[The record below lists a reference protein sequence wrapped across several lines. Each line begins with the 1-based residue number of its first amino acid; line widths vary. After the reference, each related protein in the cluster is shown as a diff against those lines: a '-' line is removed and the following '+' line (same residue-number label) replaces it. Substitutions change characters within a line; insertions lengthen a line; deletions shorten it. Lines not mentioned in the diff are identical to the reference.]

1 MRQRIGKC
9 LIAVVLSCL
18 LWTVMV
24 QRPTSYAHTGTV
36 RGPLKSIKIE
46 SDAFKKSVVKNKVYQ
61 DALKITLLGEG
72 DKPLTFYN
80 GKLSV
85 TSGTV
90 PLVEKLPA
98 PVDGVITLNK
108 WTVTGNEISV
118 STDKILEIRKFRS
131 ASWLSLLPPLIAI
144 GLALWFRQVIVSL
157 FGGIWLGNALISV
170 LSPNF
175 DSKQFV
181 LDGFGFLPALSDT
194 MISQL
199 ADADHMSV
207 ILFTLL
213 MGGMVGVIAASGSMR
228 AIVDLISKKA
238 KSPRSAQL
246 STMGMGIAIFFDDY
260 ANTILVGNTM
270 RPFTDRFRVSREKLA
285 YIVDSTAAPVAALF
299 LISTWIGYEV
309 GLIGEMLEAGD
320 IKMGAY
326 NTFLYSVP
334 YRFYS
339 IFGLLMVFIVAFLG
353 RDFGPMLAAE
363 QRARQKGQVLAPGAK
378 PLADDN
384 AANEFSGKKS
394 GKWWV
399 ATVPILV
406 MILTILGFLFQT
418 GSSDASKEAF
428 ELLKQSGRIAQVEVE
443 SAGTYG
449 ELLPKVQAVTK
460 TALGEK
466 LGKTL
471 DKKAVD
477 AKLLKFEDLRDKA
490 NMMNSATG
498 ILSKAD
504 PYGSLVYGAG
514 YGSLAAIILVILG
527 GFMSLE
533 DTMTAYM
540 NGIKSMLLAVVVLTL
555 AWSLGKVCKDLS
567 TGEYLAELIRDISP
581 ALLPTLVFLL
591 SAAIAVA
598 TGTSWGTMAIVFPIL
613 GPLLGAQVDNSAFE
627 GILFGSVGAV
637 LAGSCFGDHASPI
650 SDTTVLSSMSS
661 GSDHIDHVRTQLPY
675 AVYAATI
682 AILFGFLPAGFGLS
696 PWIGLVFGG
705 AALIAGVRFFGKRPE
720 DPIPKEGS
728 SAA

>member
-1 MRQRIGKC
+1 MRQGIGKC
-9 LIAVVLSCL
+9 LIAFVLSCL

-24 QRPTSYAHTGTV
+24 QRPLSYAHTGTV

-46 SDAFKKSVVKNKVYQ
+46 SDAFKKSVVKNKVYK
-61 DALKITLLGEG
+61 DALTITLLGEG
-72 DKPLTFYN
+72 EKPLTFYN
-80 GKLSV
+80 GDLSV
-85 TSGTV
+85 TSGDK
-90 PLVEKLPA
+90 PLVGKLPA
-98 PVDGVITLNK
+98 PVDGVITLTN
-108 WTVTGNEISV
+108 WTVTGDEISV
-118 STDKILEIRKFRS
+118 NTGKILEIRKFRG

-144 GLALWFRQVIVSL
+144 GLALWFRQVIISL

-170 LSPNF
+170 LSPTF

-213 MGGMVGVIAASGSMR
+213 MGGMVGVIASSGSMR

-270 RPFTDRFRVSREKLA
+270 RPFTDRFKVSREKLA

-309 GLIGEMLEAGD
+309 GLIGEMLEAGN
-320 IKMGAY
+320 ISKGAY

-353 RDFGPMLAAE
+353 RDFGPMLEAE
-363 QRARQKGQVLAPGAK
+363 RRARQKGQVLAPGAK

-384 AANEFSGKKS
+384 AVNEFSGKKS

-399 ATVPILV
+399 AAVPIIV
-406 MILTILGFLFQT
+406 MVVTILGFLFQT
-418 GSSDASKEAF
+418 GSADAKKEAF
-428 ELLKQSGRIAQVEVE
+428 DLLKQSGQIAQVEVE
-443 SAGTYG
+443 SASSYG
-449 ELLPKVQAVTK
+449 ELLPKVQSVTK
-460 TALGEK
+460 AELETK
-466 LGKTL
+466 LSKTL
-471 DKKAVD
+471 DKKAVE

-490 NMMNSATG
+490 DMMNGATG

-514 YGSLAAIILVILG
+514 YGSLSAILLVILG
-527 GFMSLE
+527 GFLSLE

-591 SAAIAVA
+591 SAAIAFA

-682 AILFGFLPAGFGLS
+682 AIVFGFLPAGYGMS
-696 PWIGLVFGG
+696 PWIGLILGG

-720 DPIPKEGS
+720 DPVAKEEAR
-728 SAA
+728 AA

>member
-1 MRQRIGKC
+1 MRQGIGKC
-9 LIAVVLSCL
+9 LIAFVLSCL

-24 QRPTSYAHTGTV
+24 HRPLSYAHTETV
-36 RGPLKSIKIE
+36 KGPLKSIKIE
-46 SDAFKKSVVKNKVYQ
+46 SDAFKKSVVKNKVYK
-61 DALKITLLGEG
+61 DALKITLIGEG
-72 DKPLTFYN
+72 DKPLSEYK
-80 GKLSV
+80 GELSV
-85 TSGTV
+85 TSGDK

-98 PVDGVITLNK
+98 PIDGVITLTN
-108 WTVTGNEISV
+108 WTVTGDKISV
-118 STDKILEIRKFRS
+118 STGKILKTHEFRG

-170 LSPNF
+170 LSPSF

-194 MISQL
+194 MIGQL
-199 ADADHMSV
+199 ADADHMAV

-270 RPFTDRFRVSREKLA
+270 RPFTDRFKVSREKLA

-309 GLIGEMLEAGD
+309 GLIGEMLEAGG
-320 IKMGAY
+320 IQQGAY

-339 IFGLLMVFIVAFLG
+339 IFGLLMVFSVAFIG
-353 RDFGPMLAAE
+353 RDFGPMLEAE
-363 QRARQKGQVLAPGAK
+363 RRARLKGQVLAPGAK

-384 AANEFSGKKS
+384 AAKEFGGKKS

-399 ATVPILV
+399 AAVPILV
-406 MILTILGFLFQT
+406 MIVTILGFLFQT
-418 GSSDASKEAF
+418 GSADASKEAAD
-428 ELLKQSGRIAQVEVE
+428 LIRQSGQIANLDVGAEDSYE
-443 SAGTYG
+443 D
-449 ELLPKVQAVTK
+449 LFPKVEAVK
-460 TALGEK
+460 KAELEAVF
-466 LGKTL
+466 GKTL
-471 DKKAVD
+471 SKKESAEK
-477 AKLLKFEDLRDKA
+477 ALKFENTFAKA
-490 NMMNSATG
+490 KLMNSATG
-498 ILSKAD
+498 ILAKAD

-514 YGSLAAIILVILG
+514 YGSLAAVLLVLLG

-533 DTMTAYM
+533 DTMGAYM

-591 SAAIAVA
+591 SAAIAFA

-613 GPLLGAQVDNSAFE
+613 GPLLGAQIDHSAFE

-682 AILFGFLPAGFGLS
+682 AIVFGFLPAGYGAP
-696 PWIGLVFGG
+696 PWIGLILGS

-720 DPIPKEGS
+720 DPMPKEGAR
-728 SAA
+728 AA